1 MQNLG
6 IISVNLWQILISLTN
21 LTILF
26 LLLKKFL
33 YAPVTKMLE
42 ARRAEIDTQYD
53 DAETARRSAEAKD
66 AELTE
71 RLSNAKAEAEG
82 IVKEAA
88 DMAQTRG
95 DKIVEDAKAQA
106 DGIIRQAELEAELAR
121 QAQIEKTT
129 DANGLQAIKVT
140 FNGGILFPTNGT
152 TLSANAKSDL
162 TKFTSSLI
170 SNPDTNVQIY
180 GYTDDTGTLA
190 VNERVSTGRAD
201 AVRNYLLNSGVQANR
216 LSAQGLPMQDYVAS
230 NSTPEGR
237 AQNRRVEIY
246 ITANQQMIDAAN
258 AGTLK

>member
-42 ARRAEIDTQYD
+42 QRRTEIDTQYD

-106 DGIIRQAELEAELAR
+106 NGIIRQAELEAELELKRAE
-121 QAQIEKTT
+121 A
-129 DANGLQAIKVT
+129 AIKT
-140 FNGGILFPTNGT
+140 
-152 TLSANAKSDL
+152 
-162 TKFTSSLI
+162 
-170 SNPDTNVQIY
+170 QII
-180 GYTDDTGTLA
+180 D
-190 VNERVSTGRAD
+190 VSTALAEKMLEREVNAD
-201 AVRNYLLNSGVQANR
+201 DHKVL
-216 LSAQGLPMQDYVAS
+216 
-230 NSTPEGR
+230 
-237 AQNRRVEIY
+237 
-246 ITANQQMIDAAN
+246 IDN
-258 AGTLK
+258 FIDQIGEDDDSDR